1 MYSRR
6 PVVRR
11 RAVAVRRG
19 FSPGTGRLLGS
30 LSEAFPAYAPAVL
43 WVLTGAIVTLVG
55 LRFGMRFIG
64 VRDDVPLP
72 GAIYAITAPLV
83 ERFYAAFPASPRFDY
98 PTVETAS
105 LVAAGAV
112 IGAAVVIYAVGLVVS
127 AFLGRSGEDDLGS

>member
-19 FSPGTGRLLGS
+19 FSPGTGRLLDS
-30 LSEAFPAYAPAVL
+30 LSRSFPAYAPAVL
-43 WVLTGAIVTLVG
+43 WALTGAIVALLG

-64 VRDDVPLP
+64 VRGDVPLP

-112 IGAAVVIYAVGLVVS
+112 IGAAVVIYAVGLVMS
-127 AFLGRSGEDDLGS
+127 AFLGRRNEGDLGV